1 MRSRSKIGRVTIA
14 LMRRSYN
21 RFEAARELSD
31 WCLHTT
37 VATIQGKGVTVSRK
51 FETIPGFEG
60 SPTRCCRYWIARDQ
74 HEKVESGANKKG
86 SKSKFHDPCCRCPI
100 QITEQLAFEFYEP
113 TCGNSKQPSP
123 SGTSSEVKP

>member
-1 MRSRSKIGRVTIA
+1 M
-14 LMRRSYN
+14 N
-21 RFEAARELSD
+21 ED
-31 WCLHTT
+31 
-37 VATIQGKGVTVSRK
+37 
-51 FETIPGFEG
+51 G
-60 SPTRCCRYWIARDQ
+60 SPTPRQ
-74 HEKVESGANKKG
+74 HGNGPKRVPKRTVESGG

>member
-1 MRSRSKIGRVTIA
+1 MK
-14 LMRRSYN
+14 
-21 RFEAARELSD
+21 ED
-31 WCLHTT
+31 
-37 VATIQGKGVTVSRK
+37 
-51 FETIPGFEG
+51 G
-60 SPTRCCRYWIARDQ
+60 SPTLRQHGNGPKSVARHQD
-74 HEKVESGANKKG
+74 ELLSTKRLIDKSEAVNRVRKRTVESGANKKG